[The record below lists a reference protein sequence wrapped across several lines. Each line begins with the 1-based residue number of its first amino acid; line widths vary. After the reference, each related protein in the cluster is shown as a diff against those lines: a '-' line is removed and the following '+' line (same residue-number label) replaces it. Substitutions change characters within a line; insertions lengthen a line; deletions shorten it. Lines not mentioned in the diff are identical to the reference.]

1 MNLGFLEKKTF
12 LFLIL
17 PFFNFVLII
26 FSINLFVQVQI
37 YSAKFFVIKYLESK
51 FGFRIKY
58 DKISPYFL
66 SSIKIDGLEL
76 SLDGKDKILM
86 DVVRVD
92 LNLFKLILGD
102 ENIILNVYVK
112 GSNLN
117 FDINDFSLSDDL
129 NSNNAYF
136 DNGNVILNKIL
147 NYLYRLNINL
157 ENINI
162 NIKLNKN
169 NSWLSF
175 KVKNFSLSTLDD
187 DFLFSS
193 VVDFSAVKNLEINLP
208 SKRVG
213 DEILDSTFY
222 FEGKF
227 KKGFEDGYVNFS
239 FFEFKTSYFS
249 LLEQGFQINYSKG
262 NLKIFNLQRENF
274 DFNLSYDK
282 SNDFIRLDALF
293 FNVNLLDWIRL
304 SKDFEVYKDYFDISL
319 NGQLAFSYDFKDKD
333 LRYAGIID
341 SSLNVDAVGKEIQ
354 GLQLEIKGNDSIV
367 SVKNAF
373 LKLKRGVVNY
383 KGYYSLKDLLPIGR
397 LNFKSAKILNFNDL
411 NGYLDFNK
419 DKNIFLVK
427 SDNFSLGDLS
437 FQNLSLKTYFLKDKI
452 LVDYLIYLENKN
464 SQISLKGDLNDEELS
479 LNLGIKEFP
488 LLFLKEVIP
497 NSYLINFF
505 PQALFSGKYLNLVS
519 DFNFNRFDYH
529 KNILKKFNF
538 MVFSKLDNFKFMFD
552 ASGEKNFYKSNNFD
566 LQYNDYNLHSS
577 LLVELFESGFNIIT
591 NFSYLDKNYP
601 LHFNVDLKNKFIVA
615 ESPLGIKLDFN
626 YFDSKIIYTL
636 NVNGFKVY
644 NKTSDLL
651 ININFHGS
659 YLGLNDDLKFKIDKF
674 NIIKASKIPFYNFN
688 FDFKG
693 LYEYDKLYITNVRF
707 INKLSNLQGY
717 GQFNLKDNLN
727 GSLNLFSS
735 LNSERYFLGINSDEH
750 GSYFLL
756 KFQDLDFYNF
766 NSLSLLEGKVSG
778 NFLLNFKKNNFK
790 NYSLSGYLEADK
802 LNLLGIPVQFS
813 LNLGLLDN
821 KLNIYDIKAKR
832 NKKEFLTGSLRY
844 DLSSSIGVSNMVFN
858 SDLFSYKF
866 NANFKNFESR
876 DEELFG
882 VLKTKTEGEFSFRD
896 IKYKNEFLSNLTVEF
911 SNDFEKFNM
920 ASIDYDLINILY
932 HYGSGEY
939 SFILKDYLPLSF
951 NSSGKIIKNKILGN
965 VRDIKFD
972 SKIITKDFLD
982 SHSLF
987 NIDKHFILYDLVL
1000 DGEFDIDGDLHNPN
1014 INGILNI
1021 QKGSM
1026 STEYLRA
1033 SRKFGGDRALEIF
1046 DMPVKIQDNKI
1057 IFSNE
1062 FDLDRYSKA
1071 FVSTSLNLNF
1081 LSDTI
1086 IDYYKIDINVTGRT
1100 GAPIKFDKIAL
1111 SFTGYALGNF
1121 SIEGNADEIMFKGV
1135 LNISNAWVYSLESSI
1150 VDLLVNPF
1158 KRAKSAQTI
1167 DVNVQDFDILT
1178 HLEIN
1183 FDSGVTFHWPDSNI
1197 SFLQTTI
1204 SRGDKLVIKSDTKT
1218 DDFIL
1223 KGDLNIANGFV
1234 NYNNKKFIFKSGA
1247 YISFNESRTKFD
1259 PWIKAEATNTI
1270 KDRNDKLLVTIS
1282 IDSPLSLWKI
1292 EFMSYPFRTEQ
1303 EIKYLLS
1310 GSTMG
1315 GAEEGGLRSA
1325 GTNAAEMAIGI
1336 VSDIA
1341 LDFLIQ
1347 PIEDYMR
1354 SVLNLDLLSIKTDIL
1369 KNSINS
1375 NFFKIGNPTFVDVL
1389 DNTSVKVGKY
1399 LVEGVFI
1406 SGGFGFLKEQM
1417 TPFSKDLNF
1426 VINLGIEFDSPF
1438 FLVNYEFDY
1447 NFMKKGLDG
1456 IGNNIG
1462 ISWKF
1467 RY

>member
-1 MNLGFLEKKTF
+1 MGVLKNKKFL
-12 LFLIL
+12 LYIL
-17 PFFNFVLII
+17 PFFVFVLIL
-26 FSINLFVQVQI
+26 FSINLFVQVQVH
-37 YSAKFFVIKYLESK
+37 SAKFFVVKYLESK
-51 FGFRIKY
+51 FGFSIKY

-102 ENIILNVYVK
+102 EDIILNVYVK

-117 FDINDFSLSDDL
+117 FDINDFSLSNDL
-129 NSNNAYF
+129 NSSSVYS
-136 DNGNVILNKIL
+136 DNGDVILNKIL

-157 ENINI
+157 EDINI

-169 NSWLSF
+169 NSWLNF
-175 KVKNFSLSTLDD
+175 KVKNFSLSTVDE

-193 VVDFSAVKNLEINLP
+193 VVDFSAIKNLEINLP
-208 SKRVG
+208 SQGVN
-213 DEILDSTFY
+213 DVILESTFY

-227 KKGFEDGYVNFS
+227 KKGFKDGYVNFS
-239 FFEFKTSYFS
+239 FFELKTDYFS

-282 SNDFIRLDALF
+282 ANGFIRSDILF
-293 FNVNLLDWIRL
+293 FNINLLDWIKL
-304 SKDFEVYKDYFDISL
+304 NKDFEAYKDYFDISL
-319 NGQLAFSYDFKDKD
+319 NGQLAFSYDFKYKD

-341 SSLNVDAVGKEIQ
+341 SSLNADTIGKEIQ
-354 GLQLEIKGNDSIV
+354 GLKLEIKGDDNIV
-367 SVKNAF
+367 NIKNAF
-373 LKLKRGVVNY
+373 LKLKRGVVSY
-383 KGYYSLKDLLPIGR
+383 KGYYSLKDLFPIGR

-419 DKNIFLVK
+419 HKNIFSVK
-427 SDNFSLGDLS
+427 SDNFSLGNLS
-437 FQNLSLKTYFLKDKI
+437 LQNLSLETYFLKDKI
-452 LVDYLIYLENKN
+452 FVDYLISLENKS
-464 SQISLKGDLNDEELS
+464 SQISLKGDINDEEFS
-479 LNLGIKEFP
+479 FNLGIKEFP
-488 LLFLKEVIP
+488 LLSLKEIIP

-505 PQALFSGKYLNLVS
+505 PKTLFSGKYLNLVS
-519 DFNFNRFDYH
+519 DFNLNKFDYH
-529 KNILKKFNF
+529 KNRLKKFNLI
-538 MVFSKLDNFKFMFD
+538 VFSKLDNFKFMFD
-552 ASGEKNFYKSNNFD
+552 ASGEKKFYKSNNFD
-566 LQYNDYNLHSS
+566 LQYNDHNLHSS
-577 LLVELFESGFNIIT
+577 LFVELFESGFNIST
-591 NFSYLDKNYP
+591 NFYYLDKNYP
-601 LHFNVDLKNKFIVA
+601 LHFNVNLKNKLIIA

-636 NVNGFKVY
+636 NVNDFRVY
-644 NKTSDLL
+644 NKISDIL
-651 ININFHGS
+651 ININFHGN
-659 YLGLNDDLKFKIDKF
+659 YLGLNDDFKFKIDKF
-674 NIIKASKIPFYNFN
+674 NIIKSSKIPAYNFN

-693 LYEYDKLYITNVRF
+693 LYEYDKLYISDIKLVS
-707 INKLSNLQGY
+707 KLSNLQGY
-717 GQFNLKDNLN
+717 GQFNLKDNFN

-735 LNSERYFLGINSDEH
+735 LNSERYFLGVNSDEY

-766 NSLSLLEGKVSG
+766 NSLSFLEGKVNG
-778 NFLLNFKKNNFK
+778 NFLLNFKKNDFK

-802 LNLLGIPVQFS
+802 LTLLGIPVQFS

-844 DLSSSIGVSNMVFN
+844 DLNSFIGVSNMVFN
-858 SDLFSYKF
+858 SDLISYKF
-866 NANFKNFESR
+866 NANFRNFESR
-876 DEELFG
+876 DKEQFG

-896 IKYKNEFLSNLTVEF
+896 IKYKNEFLSNLAVEF
-911 SNDFEKFNM
+911 SNDSEKFNM
-920 ASIDYDLINILY
+920 ASVDYDLINVLY

-982 SHSLF
+982 SNFLF
-987 NIDKHFILYDLVL
+987 NIGNHFILYDLIL
-1000 DGEFDIDGDLHNPN
+1000 NGEFDIDGDLYNPN
-1014 INGILNI
+1014 INGSLNV
-1021 QKGSM
+1021 QKGSI
-1026 STEYLRA
+1026 STEYLKA
-1033 SRKFGGDRALEIF
+1033 SRKFGGDRTLEVL
-1046 DMPVKIQDNKI
+1046 DMPVEIKDNKI

-1062 FDLDRYSKA
+1062 FDLDRYSKV

-1086 IDYYKIDINVTGRT
+1086 IDYYKIDINVNGRT

-1121 SIEGNADEIMFKGV
+1121 SIEGNTDEIMFKGI
-1135 LNISNAWVYSLESSI
+1135 LNISNAWVYSLESSV
-1150 VDLLVNPF
+1150 VDLLINPF
-1158 KRAKSAQTI
+1158 KQTKNVQTVDI
-1167 DVNVQDFDILT
+1167 NVQDFDILT

-1197 SFLQTTI
+1197 SFLQATI

-1218 DDFIL
+1218 DDFII

-1234 NYNNKKFIFKSGA
+1234 NYNNKKFIFKNGS

-1259 PWIKAEATNTI
+1259 PWIKAEATHII
-1270 KDRNDKLLVTIS
+1270 KDRNDKLLVTIG

-1292 EFMSYPFRTEQ
+1292 EFMSYPSRTEQ

-1310 GSTMG
+1310 GLTMER
-1315 GAEEGGLRSA
+1315 AEGGLRSA

-1375 NFFKIGNPTFVDVL
+1375 NFFKIGNPTFVDAL

-1426 VINLGIEFDSPF
+1426 VINLGIELDSPF

-1467 RY
+1467 KY

>member
-1 MNLGFLEKKTF
+1 MNLGFLRNKTF
-12 LFLIL
+12 LLFTL
-17 PFFNFVLII
+17 PFFVFVLII

-37 YSAKFFVIKYLESK
+37 YSAKFFVVKYLESK

-117 FDINDFSLSDDL
+117 FDINDFSLSNDL
-129 NSNNAYF
+129 NSNSAY
-136 DNGNVILNKIL
+136 DNENIILNKII

-169 NSWLSF
+169 HSWLNF
-175 KVKNFSLSTLDD
+175 KVKNFSLSTVDE

-208 SKRVG
+208 SERVDDG
-213 DEILDSTFY
+213 ILDSTFY

-239 FFEFKTSYFS
+239 FFEFKTKYFS

-262 NLKIFNLQRENF
+262 NLKIFNLRRENF

-282 SNDFIRLDALF
+282 ANGFIRLDALF
-293 FNVNLLDWIRL
+293 FNVNLLDWIKL
-304 SKDFEVYKDYFDISL
+304 NEDFEVYKDYFDISL

-341 SSLNVDAVGKEIQ
+341 SSLNVDTIGKEIQ

-367 SVKNAF
+367 SVKNAI

-411 NGYLDFNK
+411 NGYLNFKK
-419 DKNIFLVK
+419 DKNIFSVN
-427 SDNFSLGDLS
+427 SDNFSLGNLS

-452 LVDYLIYLENKN
+452 FIDYLIYLENKN
-464 SQISLKGDLNDEELS
+464 SQIFLKGDLKDEEFS
-479 LNLGIKEFP
+479 FNLGIKELP

-497 NSYLINFF
+497 SSYLINFF
-505 PQALFSGKYLNLVS
+505 PRTLLSGKYLNLVS
-519 DFNFNRFDYH
+519 DFNLNKFDYH
-529 KNILKKFNF
+529 KNRLKTFNF
-538 MVFSKLDNFKFMFD
+538 MVFSKLDNFKFIFD
-552 ASGEKNFYKSNNFD
+552 ASGEKNFYKSNNFE
-566 LQYNDYNLHSS
+566 LQYNDHNLHSS
-577 LLVELFESGFNIIT
+577 LFVELFESGFNIST

-601 LHFNVDLKNKFIVA
+601 LHFNINLKNKLIVA
-615 ESPLGIKLDFN
+615 ESPLGIKFNFN
-626 YFDSKIIYTL
+626 YFDSKIIYAL

-651 ININFHGS
+651 ININFNGS

-674 NIIKASKIPFYNFN
+674 NIVKASKIPSYNFN
-688 FDFKG
+688 FGFKG
-693 LYEYDKLYITNVRF
+693 LYEYDKLHISDVKLV
-707 INKLSNLQGY
+707 NKLSNLQGY

-735 LNSERYFLGINSDEH
+735 LNSERYFLGVNSDEY

-766 NSLSLLEGKVSG
+766 NSLSLLEGKVNG
-778 NFLLNFKKNNFK
+778 NFLLNFKKNDFK

-802 LNLLGIPVQFS
+802 LTLLGVPIQFS

-832 NKKEFLTGSLRY
+832 NKQEFLTGSLRY
-844 DLSSSIGVSNMVFN
+844 DLSSSIGVSNMVFS

-866 NANFKNFESR
+866 NANFRNFESR
-876 DEELFG
+876 DEERFG

-896 IKYKNEFLSNLTVEF
+896 IKYKDEFLSNLTVEF

-920 ASIDYDLINILY
+920 TSIDYDLINVSY
-932 HYGSGEY
+932 HYSSGEY

-987 NIDKHFILYDLVL
+987 NIDNHFILYDLVL
-1000 DGEFDIDGDLHNPN
+1000 NGEFDIDGDLYNPN

-1021 QKGSM
+1021 QKGLI

-1033 SRKFGGDRALEIF
+1033 SRKFGGDRILEIF

-1057 IFSNE
+1057 IFSND
-1062 FDLDRYSKA
+1062 FNLDRYSKV

-1100 GAPIKFDKIAL
+1100 GVPIKFDKIAL

-1121 SIEGNADEIMFKGV
+1121 SIEGNADEIMFKGI

-1150 VDLLVNPF
+1150 VNLLVNPF
-1158 KRAKSAQTI
+1158 KQTKRVQTV
-1167 DVNVQDFDILT
+1167 DVNVRDFDILT
-1178 HLEIN
+1178 HLEID

-1197 SFLQTTI
+1197 SFLQATI

-1223 KGDLNIANGFV
+1223 KGDLNIASGFV

-1247 YISFNESRTKFD
+1247 YISFNESRAKFD

-1270 KDRNDKLLVTIS
+1270 KDRNDKLLVTIG

-1292 EFMSYPFRTEQ
+1292 EFMSYPSRSEQ

-1315 GAEEGGLRSA
+1315 EAEGGLRSA

-1467 RY
+1467 KY